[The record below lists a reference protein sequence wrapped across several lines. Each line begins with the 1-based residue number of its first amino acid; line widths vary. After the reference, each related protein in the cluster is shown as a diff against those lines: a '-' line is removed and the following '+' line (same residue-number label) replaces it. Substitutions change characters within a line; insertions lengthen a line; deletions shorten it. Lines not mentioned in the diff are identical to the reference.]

1 MEQENIPIFS
11 ERGALDNTMKLIWK
25 LTRWLN
31 ELFKIKKESFTAP
44 MTILNSLAAHTH
56 TWPMY
61 FDYSS
66 DTVISDD
73 IKIDRCA
80 EERVRGD
87 KENVFSLSLYFVFQL
102 FVVVVDIIII
112 FNKDVNVKHNE
123 LNVVLHADIFATTTR
138 WYINNLNWWW
148 EAAKIRLSIVKTRNS
163 NAQIFMIKLF
173 TYDNSHTLLMLGL
186 MLEVRNWQF

>member
-1 MEQENIPIFS
+1 MNFS
-11 ERGALDNTMKLIWK
+11 SK
-25 LTRWLN
+25 
-31 ELFKIKKESFTAP
+31 KKESFTAP
-44 MTILNSLAAHTH
+44 KTILNSLAAHTH

-66 DTVISDD
+66 DTIISDD

-138 WYINNLNWWW
+138 
-148 EAAKIRLSIVKTRNS
+148 
-163 NAQIFMIKLF
+163 
-173 TYDNSHTLLMLGL
+173 
-186 MLEVRNWQF
+186 

>member
-44 MTILNSLAAHTH
+44 KTILNSLAAHTH

-80 EERVRGD
+80 EEREWGAI
-87 KENVFSLSLYFVFQL
+87 KKMYFLSLFCFSVVCCCRRHHHHIQQGRKCEAQWIECCASRRYFCYDDEMIYQQFKLMMRGGKNPFKHCKNTKQQRS
-102 FVVVVDIIII
+102 DIH
-112 FNKDVNVKHNE
+112 D
-123 LNVVLHADIFATTTR
+123 
-138 WYINNLNWWW
+138 
-148 EAAKIRLSIVKTRNS
+148 
-163 NAQIFMIKLF
+163 
-173 TYDNSHTLLMLGL
+173 
-186 MLEVRNWQF
+186 